1 MSILIIILSILPIIL
16 IGIFYYQR
24 DTIKEPIKLLRNLFF
39 GGLLSG
45 IIVMFI
51 SILTVIIFPSYKDYG
66 NLSILDL
73 LIYVFI
79 FTSLIEELAKFVI
92 VYISSK
98 SKEYNQYYD
107 IILYAVYVSL
117 GFACF
122 ENLLYVLSNF
132 NLFTALFRAITAIP
146 AHASFQTLMGY
157 YFTLSRLYP
166 KKKKLYLSLSI
177 IIPVIIHGLYDFL
190 LYLNSPIFLIFFLVF
205 VVILFVITILKTD
218 EIINLDKSM
227 LKK

>member
-24 DTIKEPIKLLRNLFF
+24 DTVKEPIKLLRNLFF

-66 NLSILDL
+66 NLSIFNL

-92 VYISSK
+92 V
-98 SKEYNQYYD
+98 
-107 IILYAVYVSL
+107 
-117 GFACF
+117 
-122 ENLLYVLSNF
+122 
-132 NLFTALFRAITAIP
+132 
-146 AHASFQTLMGY
+146 
-157 YFTLSRLYP
+157 
-166 KKKKLYLSLSI
+166 
-177 IIPVIIHGLYDFL
+177 
-190 LYLNSPIFLIFFLVF
+190 
-205 VVILFVITILKTD
+205 
-218 EIINLDKSM
+218 
-227 LKK
+227 